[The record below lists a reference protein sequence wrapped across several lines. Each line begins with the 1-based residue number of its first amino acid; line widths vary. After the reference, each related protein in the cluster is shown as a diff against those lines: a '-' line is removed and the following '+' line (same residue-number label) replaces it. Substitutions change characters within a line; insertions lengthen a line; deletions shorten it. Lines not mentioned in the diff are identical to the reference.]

1 MELSTREVIK
11 LKLVDL
17 QENVRDFQSYA
28 DKVDDKNVK
37 DEFKALAKECGYQ
50 AQRLQGLLGEFED

>member
-1 MELSTREVIK
+1 MELSTKEVIK

-37 DEFKALAKECGYQ
+37 MNLKL
-50 AQRLQGLLGEFED
+50 

>member
-1 MELSTREVIK
+1 MELSTKEVIK

-17 QENVRDFQSYA
+17 QENVWA